1 VSGNVSPGT
10 LALNPRIFHSDS
22 ALEPDKF
29 RGKIDQRCQ
38 STTLLNDQRFD
49 IPQAN
54 VTVFES
60 NIRIPSNVLFHDL
73 DGEAV
78 LLNLQT
84 GKYFGLD
91 AIGTRI
97 WSLIGELGALPA
109 VYRKM
114 LEEYDVDA
122 ERLKADLLA
131 LIDQLAARGL
141 IQLTETP
148 NGHEV

>member
-1 VSGNVSPGT
+1 M
-10 LALNPRIFHSDS
+10 
-22 ALEPDKF
+22 
-29 RGKIDQRCQ
+29 
-38 STTLLNDQRFD
+38 
-49 IPQAN
+49 
-54 VTVFES
+54 TVFES
-60 NIRIPSNVLFHDL
+60 NIRIPGNVLFHNL

-97 WSLIGELGALPA
+97 WNLIGELGVLPA

-141 IQLTETP
+141 IQLTEIP

>member
-1 VSGNVSPGT
+1 M
-10 LALNPRIFHSDS
+10 
-22 ALEPDKF
+22 
-29 RGKIDQRCQ
+29 
-38 STTLLNDQRFD
+38 
-49 IPQAN
+49 
-54 VTVFES
+54 TVFES

>member
-1 VSGNVSPGT
+1 
-10 LALNPRIFHSDS
+10 
-22 ALEPDKF
+22 
-29 RGKIDQRCQ
+29 
-38 STTLLNDQRFD
+38 
-49 IPQAN
+49 
-54 VTVFES
+54 
-60 NIRIPSNVLFHDL
+60 VLFHNL

-97 WSLIGELGALPA
+97 WNLIGELGTLPA

-141 IQLTETP
+141 IQLTEIP